1 MSRLVRLGAA
11 GLAAGVLGARS
22 CADAVAITPPRV
34 VVALDGVA
42 ALSQQPSKEFLL
54 SQPAGAYTTARTCS
68 GARRIF
74 DWTTH
79 IERTAASAAAMIR
92 DAQSPTSPPPEMQPA
107 LLEQLGQPEQ
117 LRPRLEAT
125 VSAAVHKYCQAFG
138 EEDELKLTILV
149 SWASTAA
156 RAGRELGTIACHVQ
170 PLPPLPT
177 PPIRVEVR
185 FAPRSN
191 ARVKDSTWVAA
202 RAPLEALKRPDFN
215 ELLLADEND
224 ALLEGSQ
231 TNFFAI
237 QDGVL
242 YTAGEGVLAG
252 TVRRLVLEVC
262 EREGIP
268 VELSPP
274 NIKMAHKWEAALISS
289 TSRLLLPIDEIYTPK
304 EDKPSEQS
312 DLLRRFN
319 RNTSA
324 LATRLCELVKCEIEA
339 QSFLIRA

>member
-1 MSRLVRLGAA
+1 VLTLWPARL
-11 GLAAGVLGARS
+11 
-22 CADAVAITPPRV
+22 
-34 VVALDGVA
+34 
-42 ALSQQPSKEFLL
+42 Q
-54 SQPAGAYTTARTCS
+54 
-68 GARRIF
+68 
-74 DWTTH
+74 
-79 IERTAASAAAMIR
+79 
-92 DAQSPTSPPPEMQPA
+92 
-107 LLEQLGQPEQ
+107 
-117 LRPRLEAT
+117 
-125 VSAAVHKYCQAFG
+125 
-138 EEDELKLTILV
+138 
-149 SWASTAA
+149 
-156 RAGRELGTIACHVQ
+156 
-170 PLPPLPT
+170 
-177 PPIRVEVR
+177 
-185 FAPRSN
+185 
-191 ARVKDSTWVAA
+191 
-202 RAPLEALKRPDFN
+202 
-215 ELLLADEND
+215 
-224 ALLEGSQ
+224 
-231 TNFFAI
+231 FFAI